1 MNLVY
6 EAMDK
11 SGQIVSDSI
20 EAADV
25 HEATEMLRREGLFV
39 TELSEA
45 GMKPLA
51 SRKNSRVAAGKGNQL
66 KNVAMFTRQLSVL
79 VSTGTPLVQAIGALE
94 KQSKNENWRVVVST
108 VRQRLEGGDSFS
120 KALEV
125 FPRHFDS
132 IYRSLIEAGEL
143 GGHLDE
149 MLTRLAKLTQNR
161 IRVRNIVIGAMA
173 YPLILIV
180 VAFSVLGIMIGFVL
194 PRFTGLFET
203 LDAPLPPTTLMLLS
217 LSDLIKSYW
226 WAMMFGAVAGVFGWL
241 SFCRSQF
248 GKRSI
253 DSLILKI
260 PTFGAIFRNFA
271 TARMIRLLGILLDSR
286 VPLLDALNL
295 TREGCK
301 NFRYSELIAEAGEA
315 VTRGENV
322 SMVMARSDLVDPT
335 IAEALRCGEQTGQ
348 MGSVL
353 LTISDFLDEENEV
366 VLKSLSSII
375 EPIILIVLGV
385 LVGFVAVSMFMPLF
399 DITAAVPGGGG

>member
-6 EAMDK
+6 QAMDK

-20 EAADV
+20 EAADAQ
-25 HEATEMLRREGLFV
+25 EATEILRREGLFV
-39 TELSEA
+39 TELSET
-45 GMKPLA
+45 GTKQVS
-51 SRKNSRVAAGKGNQL
+51 SRKSSIATAGKGNQL

-79 VSTGTPLVQAIGALE
+79 VATGTPLVQAIGALE
-94 KQSKNENWRVVVST
+94 RQSKNENWRVVVST
-108 VRQRLEGGDSFS
+108 IRERLEGGDSFT

-125 FPRHFDS
+125 FPHHFDS
-132 IYRSLIEAGEL
+132 IYRSLIEAGEF
-143 GGHLDE
+143 GGHLDA
-149 MLTRLAKLTQNR
+149 MLTRLAKLTQQR

-173 YPLILIV
+173 YPMILIV
-180 VAFSVLGIMIGFVL
+180 VAFSVLSIMIGFVL

-217 LSDLIKSYW
+217 LSEMIKSYW
-226 WAMMFGAVAGVFGWL
+226 WAMMLGAVAGGFAWL
-241 SFCRSQF
+241 SFLRSQF

-253 DSLILKI
+253 DSLVLNL
-260 PTFGAIFRNFA
+260 PQLGVIFRNFA
-271 TARMIRLLGILLDSR
+271 TARMIRLLGILLESK

-295 TREGCK
+295 TRDGCK
-301 NFRYSELIAEAGEA
+301 NFRYSELIAESAEA

-322 SMVMARSDLVDPT
+322 STVMARSNLVDPT

-353 LTISDFLDEENEV
+353 LTISEFLDEENEV

>member
-6 EAMDK
+6 QAMDK

-25 HEATEMLRREGLFV
+25 QEATELLRREGLFV

-45 GMKPLA
+45 GMKSVS
-51 SRKNSRVAAGKGNQL
+51 SRQISVVDAGKGNQI

-79 VSTGTPLVQAIGALE
+79 VATGTPLVQAIGALE
-94 KQSKNENWRVVVST
+94 RQSKSENWRTVVSII
-108 VRQRLEGGDSFS
+108 RKRLEGGDSFS

-125 FPRHFDS
+125 FPQHFDS
-132 IYRSLIEAGEL
+132 IYRSLIQAGEFS
-143 GGHLDE
+143 GHLDE
-149 MLTRLAKLTQNR
+149 MLARLAKLTQQR
-161 IRVRNIVIGAMA
+161 IRVRHIVIGAMA
-173 YPLILIV
+173 YPAILITVAV
-180 VAFSVLGIMIGFVL
+180 VVLGIMIGFVL

-203 LDAPLPPTTLMLLS
+203 LDAPLPPTTLILLS
-217 LSDLIKSYW
+217 FSEFLKVYW
-226 WAMMFGAVAGVFGWL
+226 WAMLIGLVASFFGGR
-241 SFCRSQF
+241 SFRKSQF
-248 GKRSI
+248 GKRRI
-253 DSLILKI
+253 DSLLLSL
-260 PTFGAIFRNFA
+260 PQFGVIFRNFA
-271 TARMIRLLGILLDSR
+271 TARMIRLLGILLDSK

-295 TREGCK
+295 TREGCT
-301 NFRYSELIAEAGEA
+301 NFHYTKLISEAADA

-322 SMVMARSDLVDPT
+322 STVMAQSKLIDPT

-353 LTISDFLDEENEV
+353 LNISDFLDEENEV

-375 EPIILIVLGV
+375 EPLILIVLGV